1 MKITIKNVKNANE
14 LDGFQPVEGEWQFD
28 NMLSDLEDRDLSAV
42 ETAVSNYMDA
52 KYKIKVQLFHTN
64 GHEIT
69 GDIPSGGLF
78 LATRI

>member
-1 MKITIKNVKNANE
+1 
-14 LDGFQPVEGEWQFD
+14 
-28 NMLSDLEDRDLSAV
+28 
-42 ETAVSNYMDA
+42 MDA